1 MAIREPTQKNK
12 NLLWQK
18 ETKKNDNNID
28 TNRHFHF
35 FPTYFPNFKRET
47 LFKWSVVKED
57 LVIGSISGAAYL
69 LTKQMAE

>member
-1 MAIREPTQKNK
+1 MSGINRKREIKQNYVY
-12 NLLWQK
+12 
-18 ETKKNDNNID
+18 KNDNNID

-47 LFKWSVVKED
+47 LFKWSVVKEE